1 MADAPWADQALLS
14 AVAGEVIPTLVR
26 EQPCYWIID
35 DTGMRKYG
43 KHSVGV
49 ARQYCGQLGKTENC
63 QVAVSLSL
71 ATLEG
76 RLPLA
81 WRLYLPREWTDD
93 AKRCKAAVVP
103 QTVGFATKGT
113 LARAHIEAALAT
125 GIPKGIVLAD
135 AGYGDEAA
143 FGDQLQECGLS
154 YAVGIRQTAKL
165 WWGKYQPAT
174 VPEHTRGRPR
184 MRLKRD
190 AAHQPISVLEL
201 AQKLPA
207 KSYRTVTWREGTNTR
222 LGSRFARVRCRVVQ
236 YNHPREAQ
244 WLIIEGPKV
253 KRSPPDTF
261 CPICPQIPHSKPWCT
276 RSRCAGALSMT
287 TGN

>member
-1 MADAPWADQALLS
+1 MHHRVADAPWTDQALLV
-14 AVAGEVIPTLVR
+14 AVAGEVLPVLVR
-26 EQPCYWIID
+26 DSPCYWIID
-35 DTGMRKYG
+35 DTGMRKHG
-43 KHSVGV
+43 QHSVGV

-63 QVAVSLSL
+63 QVAVSLSQ

-81 WRLYLPREWTDD
+81 WRLYLPKKWTDD

-143 FGDQLQECGLS
+143 FGDQLQDCELS

-165 WWGKYQPAT
+165 WWEKYQPAT
-174 VPEHTRGRPR
+174 APAHTRGRPR

-190 AAHQPISVLEL
+190 AAHQPTCLHHRF
-201 AQKLPA
+201 
-207 KSYRTVTWREGTNTR
+207 RTAV
-222 LGSRFARVRCRVVQ
+222 C
-236 YNHPREAQ
+236 REA
-244 WLIIEGPKV
+244 
-253 KRSPPDTF
+253 
-261 CPICPQIPHSKPWCT
+261 
-276 RSRCAGALSMT
+276 
-287 TGN
+287 